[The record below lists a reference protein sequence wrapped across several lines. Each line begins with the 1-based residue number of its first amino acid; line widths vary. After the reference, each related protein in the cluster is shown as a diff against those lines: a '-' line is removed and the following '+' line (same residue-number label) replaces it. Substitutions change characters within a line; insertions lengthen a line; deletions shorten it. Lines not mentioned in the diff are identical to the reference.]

1 MTSESA
7 VVWLHLGA
15 GRQGSAGVLVKVPW
29 SALIFLHCLLELRTQ
44 KGGSSGEDDLQ
55 RQDVLRLARAGGVLG
70 GRQMCCLSWQM
81 LFFRNF

>member
-15 GRQGSAGVLVKVPW
+15 GRQGSAGVLEKVPR
-29 SALIFLHCLLELRTQ
+29 SALILLHCLLELRTQ
-44 KGGSSGEDDLQ
+44 KWGSSGEDDLQ
-55 RQDVLRLARAGGVLG
+55 KQDAFRLVRAGGVLR